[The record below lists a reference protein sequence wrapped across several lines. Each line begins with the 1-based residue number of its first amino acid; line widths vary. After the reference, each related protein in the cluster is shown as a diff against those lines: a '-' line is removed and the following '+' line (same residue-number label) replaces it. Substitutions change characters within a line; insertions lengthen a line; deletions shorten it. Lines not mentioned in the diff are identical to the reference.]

1 MKKLLIPLLVLVLL
15 CGSLA
20 ALAEGSNA
28 VTLEL
33 NTAKLPV
40 YAADDPSLE
49 GLTAGGDGLQV
60 LLLSVKRSLTLQVQV
75 LPKTVRNKKVT
86 LSVDNPEV
94 IRVKGNAVTALK
106 PGETVLTI
114 TSQEDP
120 AATKQYRIVVIQ
132 PVTMI
137 RLTAS
142 EKSVAVGSTLSLTP
156 AYLPENATRKQVTW
170 SSATPQI
177 AAVDENGVVTGLKRG
192 TARIV
197 ATAADGSKIRAT
209 ISIRVTQGVQE
220 ITLDKP
226 ELTVDVGRNGML
238 KATVLPKNADNKKV
252 IWSSSDESIAKVN
265 AQGRI
270 TGVALG
276 DCEITCTSQEAN
288 TVLAKATVHV
298 QQPVK
303 KITLGAAPSVYNGET
318 AQLTWTV
325 EPDNASNPKL
335 AFSSSNQRVLTV
347 DENGVITGVAG
358 GEAFVNAISTDGSRR
373 QARTK
378 VKVYQHLTGV
388 HMLRKT
394 AYIDLGETSSAG
406 AILEPQKAKNLNHN
420 MSWESA
426 DPSVATVAPEKN
438 KPTSVRITGA
448 AYGDTYVTGTTE
460 DGGFQTSIRVRI
472 GNWEQSLR
480 ITDAKVNGADGHL
493 TVRND
498 SDLNITSITVEV
510 TVYDIDGNVVPSNSK
525 DPNKP
530 FKMVYSRTL
539 GPGESTRDNYWKTI
553 NFMLPDSMTVSTYV
567 FKITQFEIDHDW
579 IKVIRRNH
587 QPTRKAPVHI

>member
-1 MKKLLIPLLVLVLL
+1 MKKLLIPLLVLILL

-40 YAADDPSLE
+40 YAADDPYLE
-49 GLTAGGDGLQV
+49 GLSSGGDNLQV
-60 LLLSVKRSLTLQVQV
+60 ILLSVKRFLTLQVQV
-75 LPKTVRNKKVT
+75 LPKTAPNKKVA
-86 LSVDNPEV
+86 LSVDNEAV
-94 IRVKGNAVTALK
+94 VRVRGNAITGLQ
-106 PGETVLTI
+106 PGEAILTI
-114 TSQEDP
+114 ASQADP
-120 AATKQYRIVVIQ
+120 TVTKLYRIVVIQ
-132 PVTMI
+132 PVTRI
-137 RLTAS
+137 TLTAP
-142 EKSVAVGSTLSLTP
+142 EKSMIIGSTLTLTP

-197 ATAADGSKIRAT
+197 ATAADGSKIRST
-209 ISIRVTQGVQE
+209 ISIKVMQSVQE
-220 ITLDKP
+220 ITLDKQ
-226 ELTVDVGRNGML
+226 ELTVDVGRNTVL

-276 DCEITCTSQEAN
+276 QCEITCTSQCVN
-288 TVLAKATVHV
+288 TVLAKAIVHV

-303 KITLGAAPSVYNGET
+303 KINLDAAPSVYNGET
-318 AQLTWTV
+318 AQLTWTI
-325 EPDNASNPKL
+325 EPANASNPKL
-335 AFSSSNQRVLTV
+335 TFTSSNPRVLTV

-358 GEAFVNAISTDGSRR
+358 GEAYVNAVTTDGSRR

-394 AYIDLGETSSAG
+394 AYIDPGETSSVG
-406 AILEPQKAKNLNHN
+406 AVLEPEKTKNLNHN
-420 MSWESA
+420 MFWESA
-426 DPSVATVAPEKN
+426 DSFVATAVPDRK
-438 KPTSVRITGA
+438 KPNTVRITGA
-448 AYGDTYVTGTTE
+448 SHGDTYVTGTTE
-460 DGGFQTSIRVRI
+460 DGGFQTSIQVRV
-472 GNWEQSLR
+472 GDWEQSLR
-480 ITDAKVNGADGHL
+480 ITDAKVIGADGYL
-493 TVRND
+493 TVKNV
-498 SDLNITSITVEV
+498 SDLSITSITVEV
-510 TVYDIDGNVVPSNSK
+510 TVYDVEGNVVPSNSK

-530 FKMVYSRTL
+530 FRMVYSSTL
-539 GPGESTRDNYWKTI
+539 GPGESTRDNHWKTI
-553 NFMLPDSMTVSTYV
+553 HFMLPDSMTVSTYV

-579 IKVIRRNH
+579 IKTIRKNH